1 MMRIRKRYVWRSTY
15 LIGTLCLFWPSAGGT
30 AAPPA
35 KGGSPDSPQTTLQYP
50 RTTDSSSAQIALRN
64 GELDLEGL
72 VREVLARN
80 PSVAQMQAA
89 WQAASARYP
98 QSRSLE
104 DPTFAGT
111 IGPGTISPDDRGVEF
126 AYRIEVSQKL
136 PYPGKR
142 QLRGDNAMAEAS
154 AAGHNVD
161 DVRLQL
167 VESTKMAFADYY
179 LADRQLAVNEESLRL
194 LDEFRQNA
202 KSRYQTG
209 LAPEQDVLQADV
221 EIGRE
226 RDRRLGLEESR
237 QVVMAKLNTLL
248 HQPTRLRL
256 PPAPPR
262 LATNNGLPEVETL
275 QSTALARRPD
285 ILALQ
290 DRIAAAQA
298 SLALACK
305 DFHPDFEPFFMY
317 DRFMGNVSDNRDLA
331 AMVGVR
337 LNLPVYRAK
346 RQAAV
351 QEAQARIAER
361 RAELAAQTD
370 QVNFQVHEA
379 YEKIVRSQRSV
390 ELYRESILKAAE
402 ANVKAAQAAYITGK
416 IPLTSLI
423 EAERSLVTLR
433 DTYHQATAA
442 LFRRHATLERVS
454 GGALIRQD

>member
-1 MMRIRKRYVWRSTY
+1 V
-15 LIGTLCLFWPSAGGT
+15 
-30 AAPPA
+30 
-35 KGGSPDSPQTTLQYP
+35 TTLQYP
-50 RTTDSSSAQIALRN
+50 RTTESTGAQVASSN
-64 GELDLEGL
+64 GQLDLDEL

-80 PSVAQMQAA
+80 PSIAQMQAA

-98 QSRSLE
+98 QARSLE

-111 IGPGTISPDDRGVEF
+111 IGPGTFSPDDRGVEF

-142 QLRGDNAMAEAS
+142 QLRGDNALAEAS
-154 AAGHNVD
+154 AASHNVD

-179 LADRQLAVNEESLRL
+179 LAERQLAVNEESLKL

-226 RDRRLGLEESR
+226 HDRRLGLEEAR
-237 QVVMAKLNTLL
+237 HVIMAKLNTLL
-248 HQPTRLRL
+248 HQPTRLPI
-256 PPAPPR
+256 PPAPAR
-262 LATNNGLPEVETL
+262 LGTNSGLPEVEIL
-275 QSTALARRPD
+275 QTTALARRPD

-305 DFHPDFEPFFMY
+305 DFRPDFEPFFMY

-370 QVNFQVHEA
+370 QINFQVDEA
-379 YEKIVRSQRSV
+379 YEKVVRSQRSV
-390 ELYRESILKAAE
+390 LLYRETILKAAE
-402 ANVKAAQAAYITGK
+402 ANVKAAQAAYVTGK
-416 IPLTSLI
+416 IPLLSLI
-423 EAERSLVTLR
+423 EAERNLVTLR
-433 DTYHQATAA
+433 DMYHQATAD
-442 LFRRHATLERVS
+442 LFRRHATLERVT
-454 GGALIRQD
+454 GGALTRDN